1 MEVFVSCASQG
12 AVARLRSDIERAR
25 NGVWIDRELEGGER
39 WWDQILEHIRSCGL
53 FVLPVERGL
62 GALASLSQGSPARK
76 RCTDP
81 RFRYS
86 SAT

>member
-1 MEVFVSCASQG
+1 MEVFVSYARRDAE

-25 NGVWIDRELEGGER
+25 NGVWIDRELEGGEQ

-53 FVLPVERGL
+53 FVF
-62 GALASLSQGSPARK
+62 ALSEDSAHSPTRR

-81 RFRYS
+81 RFRCS